1 MEESLFRQ
9 LYSRN
14 EPGLARLPGS
24 YFRERLELMKGS
36 LDGSAYVGSMV
47 LPDGRAVVVK
57 GFKKDGAAC
66 WADLSMAKAEID
78 AHEELGPRLLY
89 PFHVPR
95 LLAVCEDNKTAH
107 LVFEHGGRPFRQA
120 CRELSPAEVL
130 EVCRAV
136 VRDVAPLLVLLHD
149 EGWCYSDLKSD
160 QLLLRR
166 RPDGGW
172 VVPLIDFGGLRRTHS
187 SSAAAFT
194 AKWAAPE
201 AGPAVLRQLYGMEQD
216 SCALAA
222 VMGPA
227 YDTWA
232 LGAILAEALAG
243 AHPWD
248 VPAPRDGGD
257 GDNDDEYEAAVV
269 RRIMD
274 DPLAYRRAP
283 AVHGAPACLRDFLDG
298 ALEPDPAARATCLEL
313 CFSEFGEA
321 AGALD
326 PLDWV
331 PQVREALPLM
341 TALAERRGARGTE
354 ALAAAAAAH
363 AAEVAALSAGAA
375 GREAALQG
383 RVAVLE
389 AAAREAAAWE
399 QLKDKAATAAAATH
413 AALVDEN
420 AVLKAQVAALQARL
434 AELKGA
440 GRAAVAAAAATSG
453 TSGSWGGSV
462 RGASRTSSVCSGD
475 DGGLCAELLVL
486 RPASPR
492 LSLDGG
498 SEVEAEQE
506 QKDKKESCTMAPG
519 TVAEAVTKAAAEG
532 CGELH
537 TASRASSRSV
547 SPSTSQFAETPA
559 DTDTEAGCGSCTG
572 TSIAAPVVGAMKPC
586 VIARVAAACS
596 TTDSDRA
603 STRGDAFASLDAASG
618 CEADAAAV
626 IAVVSLNS
634 SNDGASSKK
643 LQPKSGGAKHPYVG
657 LGRCDVRTPVERVQG
672 AAHKLRKEAGK
683 AAALFKGLL
692 CVRAHAGR

>member
-1 MEESLFRQ
+1 
-9 LYSRN
+9 
-14 EPGLARLPGS
+14 
-24 YFRERLELMKGS
+24 
-36 LDGSAYVGSMV
+36 
-47 LPDGRAVVVK
+47 
-57 GFKKDGAAC
+57 
-66 WADLSMAKAEID
+66 
-78 AHEELGPRLLY
+78 
-89 PFHVPR
+89 
-95 LLAVCEDNKTAH
+95 
-107 LVFEHGGRPFRQA
+107 
-120 CRELSPAEVL
+120 
-130 EVCRAV
+130 
-136 VRDVAPLLVLLHD
+136 
-149 EGWCYSDLKSD
+149 
-160 QLLLRR
+160 
-166 RPDGGW
+166 
-172 VVPLIDFGGLRRTHS
+172 VPLIDFGGLRRTHS

-216 SCALAA
+216 LCALAA

-298 ALEPDPAARATCLEL
+298 ALESDPAVRATCLEL

-326 PLDWV
+326 LLNWV

-399 QLKDKAATAAAATH
+399 QLKQATAAAATH

-434 AELKGA
+434 AELEGA

-462 RGASRTSSVCSGD
+462 RGDSRTSSVCSGD

-506 QKDKKESCTMAPG
+506 QEDKKESCSMALG

-532 CGELH
+532 CGKLH
-537 TASRASSRSV
+537 TASRASSQSV
-547 SPSTSQFAETPA
+547 SPSTSQFAEAPA

-572 TSIAAPVVGAMKPC
+572 TSIAAPAVGAMKPC
-586 VIARVAAACS
+586 VIARVATACS

-603 STRGDAFASLDAASG
+603 STRADAFTSLDAASG

-634 SNDGASSKK
+634 SNDGASSKQ
-643 LQPKSGGAKHPYVG
+643 LRSKSGGAKHPYVG
-657 LGRCDVRTPVERVQG
+657 LGRCDVRTPAERVQG
-672 AAHKLRKEAGK
+672 VAHKLRKEAGK

-692 CVRAHAGR
+692 CVRAHAAY